1 MPAFMLQTQGRWHE
15 RDRAEKL
22 AQAPQV
28 LRLGRRGRRP
38 SAEEARAI
46 KRVWGETLGT
56 DALKVNPPPGLDE
69 FNLRPPRHVGYRPC
83 RHSGDMHDA
92 GTSSREAS

>member
-1 MPAFMLQTQGRWHE
+1 VRP
-15 RDRAEKL
+15 
-22 AQAPQV
+22 
-28 LRLGRRGRRP
+28 RRKTGTGAASSTPRTPRPKAP
-38 SAEEARAI
+38 SAEEACAI
-46 KRVWGETLGT
+46 KRVWGEALGT

-69 FNLRPPRHVGYRPC
+69 FELSPRRRVGYRPC